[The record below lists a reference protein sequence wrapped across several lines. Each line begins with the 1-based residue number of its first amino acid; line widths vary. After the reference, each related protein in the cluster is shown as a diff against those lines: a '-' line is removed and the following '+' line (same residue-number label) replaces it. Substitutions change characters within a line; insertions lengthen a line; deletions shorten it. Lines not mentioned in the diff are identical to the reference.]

1 MSKEHFTDQ
10 ELKLLEK
17 KNKFLIQDDMF
28 EEIKLLKD
36 TDIVLLMYSIYEYA
50 TQRVLPELDEEYQ
63 LPVKMAFNRFRRQ
76 HDGNLREWLKSKEAS
91 SRGGIKSGE
100 TRRKNAQNNN

>member
-36 TDIVLLMYSIYEYA
+36 SDIALLMYSIYEYA

-63 LPVKMAFNRFRRQ
+63 IPVKMAFNRFRKQ
-76 HDGNLREWLKSKEAS
+76 HDENLRDWLHGRIQKIEAGRKGGLA
-91 SRGGIKSGE
+91 RGK
-100 TRRKNAQNNN
+100 

>member
-36 TDIVLLMYSIYEYA
+36 SDIALLMYSIYEYA

-63 LPVKMAFNRFRRQ
+63 IPVKMAFNRFRKQ
-76 HDGNLREWLKSKEAS
+76 HDENLRDWLHGRIQKIKTG
-91 SRGGIKSGE
+91 RKGGLS
-100 TRRKNAQNNN
+100 RRK